1 MSGSLLAGIR
11 GAGLPNTVFLCA
23 SLLCTVALAADPA
36 DGDDVTAESAL
47 SPVALDQI
55 QVIGSKMPRT
65 MREVPGTVTVIDSE
79 QMEKELVRNIRD
91 LVRYEPG
98 LSVGRD
104 AERFGLGG
112 FNIRGIDANRVAV
125 ELDGMPI
132 SDTFSVGSF
141 ANSGRDYVDPEILK
155 RVEILRGPAS
165 SLYGS
170 DALGGVVTYTTKD
183 PDDYLSLTTGDF
195 FLGGKGAYSGA
206 DEGQLLTG
214 IAAMDLGDW
223 QSMLVWS
230 KRKSDELDN
239 AATDANPQD
248 NDAHSYLVKFVHDAG
263 TGGRLRLTAG
273 RTDADS
279 KTDVQSLVHGP
290 GRFATTTAMLGDDDQ
305 KRTRLSSEY
314 EFDSQWQ
321 WLEGGVMR
329 LYRQESEVDQRTTQ
343 DRDPSAREPFPTRRQ
358 RQFHYEQDVVGGEI
372 TLESAL
378 YAAGYEHR
386 LVYGM
391 EAHVT
396 DTKEYRKAL
405 QTNLEDGSSSNI
417 VLGEEFPVRDF
428 PNSETIEAGIY
439 LQDEIR
445 ADGSRL
451 TWIPALRW
459 DYYDLDPDED
469 ALWREDHPGQ
479 SAVGMNQSELSPKFG
494 LVYQANDRWSAYGQY
509 SRGFRAPPFDD
520 ANLALFIPQFGFM
533 AIPNPDLDSETSN
546 GFELGLRH
554 GSQAISASLALFYTR
569 YDDLIESRVNLGI
582 DPDSGL
588 LVFQSQNREK
598 ATIFG
603 TEFRSQLDLGAI
615 RNSLNGFNLRASLA
629 WTRGEDESRNE
640 PLNSIDPA
648 KAVVGVGYDSPTGR
662 WGAQLIGTFVDK
674 KRRVDDSLVDLY
686 ETDGY
691 GIVDLIGHVSLSP
704 KAELVLGVFNLT
716 DKTYWEWSDVRGLP
730 NDDPNVDL
738 YARPGING
746 SLSFKYSFGG
756 RGN

>member
-1 MSGSLLAGIR
+1 MSGNLLSLAR
-11 GAGLPNTVFLCA
+11 SCWFLCA
-23 SLLCTVALAADPA
+23 SLLCINAAA
-36 DGDDVTAESAL
+36 AESGVVDKVGEE
-47 SPVALDQI
+47 SDPPPVTLDQI
-55 QVIGSKMPRT
+55 QVIASKVPRPIG
-65 MREVPGTVTVIDSE
+65 EVPGTVTVIDSE

-98 LSVGRD
+98 LSVNRD

-132 SDTFSVGSF
+132 SDTFSVGDF
-141 ANSGRDYVDPEILK
+141 ASSGRDYVDPEILK

-183 PDDYLSLTTGDF
+183 PDDYLSRTPGPF
-195 FLGGKGAYSGA
+195 YLGAKGGWSGE
-206 DEGQLLTG
+206 DDGQLLTG
-214 IAAMDLGDW
+214 ITALDMGDW
-223 QSMLVWS
+223 QSMFVWS

-248 NDAHSYLVKFVHDAG
+248 NDAHSYLAKLVHDAG
-263 TGGRLRLTAG
+263 SGGRLRLTAG

-279 KTDVQSLVHGP
+279 KTDVQSLVNGP
-290 GRFATTTAMLGDDDQ
+290 GRYASTTAMFGDDDQ
-305 KRTRLSSEY
+305 RRTRLSSEY
-314 EFDSQWQ
+314 EFEGPGG
-321 WLEGGVMR
+321 WLEGGVVR
-329 LYRQESEVDQRTTQ
+329 LYRQESEIDQRTIQ
-343 DRDPSAREPFPTRRQ
+343 DRDPSSREPFATRRQ
-358 RQFHYEQDVVGGEI
+358 REFHYEQDVVGGEI
-372 TLESAL
+372 TLESNF
-378 YAAGYEHR
+378 YGAGFEHR
-386 LVYGM
+386 LVYGL
-391 EAHVT
+391 EAHLT

-405 QTNLEDGSSSNI
+405 QTNLEDGTSSNV
-417 VLGEEFPVRDF
+417 VLGETFPVRDF
-428 PNSETIEAGIY
+428 PNSETIEAGVY

-445 ADGSRL
+445 ADDSKL

-469 ALWREDHPGQ
+469 ALWREDHPGA
-479 SAVGMNQSELSPKFG
+479 SAVGMNQSELSPKLG
-494 LVYQANDRWSAYGQY
+494 LVYKVDDRWSAYGQY
-509 SRGFRAPPFDD
+509 SRGFRTPPFDD

-554 GSQAISASLALFYTR
+554 GSHAVSASLALFYTR

-588 LVFQSQNREK
+588 LLFQSQNREE
-598 ATIFG
+598 ATIYG
-603 TEFRSQLDLGAI
+603 SEFRSQLDLGAV
-615 RNSLNGFNLRASLA
+615 RSSLNGFSLRASLA

-648 KAVVGVGYDSPTGR
+648 KAVLGMGYDSPTGR
-662 WGAQLIGTFVDK
+662 WGAELIGSFVDK

-730 NDDPNVDL
+730 KDDPNVDL

-746 SLSFKYSFGG
+746 SVSFKYSFGG
-756 RGN
+756 QRN

>member
-1 MSGSLLAGIR
+1 MSGNLSSLARVCG
-11 GAGLPNTVFLCA
+11 VLCA
-23 SLLCTVALAADPA
+23 SLLCINAAA
-36 DGDDVTAESAL
+36 AESDVVDKAAEDPDPP
-47 SPVALDQI
+47 PVALDQI
-55 QVIGSKMPRT
+55 QVIGSKVPRT
-65 MREVPGTVTVIDSE
+65 IGEVPGTVTVIESE
-79 QMEKELVRNIRD
+79 QMERELVRNIRD

-98 LSVGRD
+98 LSVNND

-132 SDTFSVGSF
+132 SDTFSVGDF
-141 ANSGRDYVDPEILK
+141 ASSGRDYVDPEILK

-183 PDDYLSLTTGDF
+183 PDDYLSLIPGPF
-195 FLGGKGAYSGA
+195 YLGVKGGWSGE
-206 DEGQLLTG
+206 DDGQLLTG
-214 IAAMDLGDW
+214 ITALDMGDW
-223 QSMLVWS
+223 QSLFVWS

-248 NDAHSYLVKFVHDAG
+248 NDARSYLAKLVHDAG
-263 TGGRLRLTAG
+263 AGGRLRLTAG

-279 KTDVQSLVHGP
+279 KTDVQSLVNGP
-290 GRFATTTAMLGDDDQ
+290 GRYASTTAMFGDDDQ
-305 KRTRLSSEY
+305 RRLRLSSEY
-314 EFDSQWQ
+314 EFDGPGG
-321 WLEGGVMR
+321 WLEGGVVR
-329 LYRQESEVDQRTTQ
+329 LYRQESEIDQRTIQ
-343 DRDPSAREPFPTRRQ
+343 DRDPSSREPFRTRRQ
-358 RQFHYEQDVVGGEI
+358 REFHYEQDVVGGEI
-372 TLESAL
+372 TLESAF
-378 YAAGYEHR
+378 YGAGYEHR

-391 EAHVT
+391 EAHLT

-405 QTNLEDGSSSNI
+405 QTNLEDGSSSNV
-417 VLGEEFPVRDF
+417 VLGETFPVRDF
-428 PNSETIEAGIY
+428 PKSETIEAGVY

-469 ALWREDHPGQ
+469 AMWREDHPGA
-479 SAVGMNQSELSPKFG
+479 SAVGMNQSELSPKLG
-494 LVYQANDRWSAYGQY
+494 LVYKANDRWSAYGQY

-546 GFELGLRH
+546 GFEVGLRH
-554 GSQAISASLALFYTR
+554 GSQAVSASLAVFYTR
-569 YDDLIESRVNLGI
+569 YEDLIESRVNLGV

-588 LVFQSQNREK
+588 LLFQSQNREK
-598 ATIFG
+598 ATIYG
-603 TEFRSQLDLGAI
+603 SEFRSQVDLGAM
-615 RNSLNGFNLRASLA
+615 RSSLDGFSLRASLA

-648 KAVVGVGYDSPTGR
+648 KAVVGVGYESPTGR
-662 WGAQLIGTFVDK
+662 WGAELIGSFVDK
-674 KRRVDDSLVDLY
+674 KRRVDDSLVNLY

-691 GIVDLIGHVSLSP
+691 GIVDLIGRVSLSP
-704 KAELVLGVFNLT
+704 KAELVVGLFNLT

-730 NDDPNVDL
+730 TDDPNIDL

-746 SLSFKYSFGG
+746 SVSFKYSFGG